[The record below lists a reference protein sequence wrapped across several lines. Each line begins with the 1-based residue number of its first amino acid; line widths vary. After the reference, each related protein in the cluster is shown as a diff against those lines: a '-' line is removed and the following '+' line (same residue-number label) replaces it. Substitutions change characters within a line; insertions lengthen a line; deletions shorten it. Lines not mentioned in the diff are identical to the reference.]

1 MPGGARAIG
10 YEPPARLV
18 GHPAPPPRKW
28 SARYSSK
35 LFTTHLYP
43 HLVERMAPIR
53 RRLAAWIRLT
63 ALLVRSLDSAH
74 GAAGPGE
81 VPGAPSSTYNHR

>member
-1 MPGGARAIG
+1 MPGGLGPSGMSHQPDWLGTR
-10 YEPPARLV
+10 P
-18 GHPAPPPRKW
+18 PPPRKW

-43 HLVERMAPIR
+43 HLVECMAPIR

-63 ALLVRSLDSAH
+63 ALLVRSLASAH

-81 VPGAPSSTYNHR
+81 VPGSPSSTYNHR